1 MYKRYWKRS
10 WILGMFAGLLTFGV
24 GCATHEHQARVN
36 AQGQPVPEAR
46 AEVLNRLS
54 DSGKILTELT
64 SAPDDAIPETVLAN
78 AKCVAVVPDMVKGGF
93 VIGGQHG
100 RGVATCRTAN
110 GWTAPAFFTLTGG
123 SWGAQI
129 GAESVDLV
137 MLFMNQKGV
146 DQLLQANWKVGGQAS
161 VAAGPVG
168 REASAS
174 TDWKLRSQILT
185 YSRTK
190 GLFAGLSLSGANV
203 RQDDDSTKA
212 FYGKDYDFRTLLGGK
227 IQPPTQAREFLAS
240 VRQNFR
246 EANAAQ

>member
-1 MYKRYWKRS
+1 MRKVLLS
-10 WILGMFAGLLTFGV
+10 ILALMVMLVVA
-24 GCATHEHQARVN
+24 GCARHEHATRVN
-36 AQGQPVPEAR
+36 AQGQPVSDTR
-46 AEVLNRLS
+46 AEVLNRLT
-54 DSGKILTELT
+54 DSGKDLTELT
-64 SAPDDAIPETVLAN
+64 NAADQGIPETVLKD
-78 AKCVAVVPDMVKGGF
+78 AKCVAIVPDMVKGGF
-93 VIGGQHG
+93 IIGGQHG

-110 GWTAPAFFTLTGG
+110 GWTAPAFFTITGG

-137 MLFMNQKGV
+137 MLFMNDQGV
-146 DQLLQANWKVGGQAS
+146 NQLLQANWKIGGQAS

-185 YSRTK
+185 YSRTR

-203 RQDDDSTKA
+203 RQDDDSTRA
-212 FYGKDYDFRTLLGGK
+212 FYGKDYDFRTLLTGK
-227 IQPPTQAREFLAS
+227 VPSPPQAREFLAS

>member
-1 MYKRYWKRS
+1 MRIKGYS
-10 WILGMFAGLLTFGV
+10 LLLSGLLLLGE
-24 GCATHEHQARVN
+24 GCARHEHTARVN
-36 AQGQPVPEAR
+36 AQGQPVSQER
-46 AEVLNRLS
+46 ADVLNRLS
-54 DSGKILTELT
+54 DSGKVLSELT
-64 SAPDDAIPETVLAN
+64 NTPDQGIPEKVLAD
-78 AKCVAVVPDMVKGGF
+78 AKCVAIVPDMVKGGF
-93 VIGGQHG
+93 VFGAQHG

-137 MLFMNQKGV
+137 MLVMNQQGM
-146 DQLLQANWKVGGQAS
+146 DQLLQSNWKIGGQGS

-185 YSRTK
+185 YSRTR
-190 GLFAGLSLSGANV
+190 GLFAGLSLNGANV

-212 FYGKDYDFRTLLGGK
+212 FYGKDYDFRTLLTGK
-227 IQPPTQAREFLAS
+227 IPPPEQARPFLAS